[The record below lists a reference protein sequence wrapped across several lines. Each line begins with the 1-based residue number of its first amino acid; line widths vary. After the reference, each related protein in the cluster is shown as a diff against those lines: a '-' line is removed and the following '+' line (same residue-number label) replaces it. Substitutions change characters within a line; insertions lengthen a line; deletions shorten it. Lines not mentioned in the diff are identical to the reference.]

1 LHYLN
6 GIYARDNND
15 GLESYQF
22 SYLSSHDDGS
32 PIESQIHGKQIS
44 NFKKKFAFEKDDKI
58 NRVQGRIISENIVS
72 PNGTNLTMSII
83 TGIQFFTTRGR
94 ASPSYA
100 GRLGDIFTEEVDG
113 YTLGYV
119 TGRSA
124 QYIEQLKFFWYR
136 TTETD

>member
-22 SYLSSHDDGS
+22 SYLSSHDDGI
-32 PIESQIHGKQIS
+32 PIESQMHGKQIS
-44 NFKKKFAFEKDDKI
+44 KFKKKFAFEKDDKI
-58 NRVQGRIISENIVS
+58 NRVQGHIISENIVS
-72 PNGTNLTMSII
+72 PNGTNLTMLII

-94 ASPSYA
+94 ASPSYT

-124 QYIEQLKFFWYR
+124 QYIEQLQFIWYR
-136 TTETD
+136 TIETD